1 MVMAMQNEKLD
12 RGKIQSVNGVD
23 FEYVDD
29 QTTFSPTWRTVQ
41 SPESPGSM
49 TILEKLLVRMKPV
62 EKPKKVRTEI
72 ASRLVFSKTLDSN
85 VDVVGMIEP
94 RDIFIA
100 IGLALKIDPGSMEFA
115 GREYAKGKTFETVLL
130 IQEV

>member
-1 MVMAMQNEKLD
+1 MVTNMKNEKLD
-12 RGKIQSVNGVD
+12 RNKIQSVNGVD

-29 QTTFSPTWRTVQ
+29 ETTFNPTWRTVQ
-41 SPESPGSM
+41 TPENPGSM

-62 EKPKKVRTEI
+62 AKPKKVRTEI
-72 ASRLVFSKTLDSN
+72 SSKLVFSKTLDSN
-85 VDVVGMIEP
+85 VDVVGMTEP
-94 RDIFIA
+94 RDIFSS
-100 IGLALKIDPGSMEFA
+100 IGLAIGADAGSLELA